1 MPQKPF
7 DTFVSDVKLVG
18 KQMGL
23 ATKIAKLKVE
33 IATQKGEKE
42 RHLKTIGVK
51 IYAIFSKDRNQDG
64 KVIGDEISNELNLID
79 RIDKHIA
86 ELQHGIAQLQAQ
98 FRGKQAPDTVDA
110 DEVTEALDDSS
121 RKDTER

>member
-1 MPQKPF
+1 MPEKPF
-7 DTFVSDVKLVG
+7 NTFVSDVKLVG

-23 ATKIAKLKVE
+23 AAKIAKLKVE

-42 RHLKTIGVK
+42 RHFKTIGVK

-64 KVIGDEISNELNLID
+64 KVIGDEIANELSLID
-79 RIDKHIA
+79 RIDKHID
-86 ELQHGIAQLQAQ
+86 ELQHGIAKLQAQ
-98 FRGKQAPDTVDA
+98 FRGKPAPDTVDA